1 MQYRYYTADVFTD
14 RAFGGNQLAVI
25 PQAQGLDADRMQQV
39 AKEFN
44 YAETVF
50 AFEAENPKHAAKLR
64 IFTPGREVPF
74 AGHPT
79 VGAAHVLASIGR
91 IPLQGESTRIVFEEN
106 VGAVPV
112 LIRAEQGRPVFCRLT
127 AAQAPEFGPAP
138 PPVEAIAAAISLQP
152 SDLRQDSCA
161 PQMVSCGLPFLFVPL
176 HDRQAVGRARLN
188 MDAWEREIS
197 QAWASF
203 VYFFAFDP
211 ELEGSDIRARMF
223 APGAG
228 VPEDPATGSAAAALG
243 GYLGIREPS
252 PEGVFRRRIEQ
263 GFEMGRP
270 SRLDL
275 EFEKRDGKIH
285 SIHVGGPSV
294 MVCEGSIEIP

>member
-1 MQYRYYTADVFTD
+1 MRYRYYTADVFTD

-25 PQAQGLDADRMQQV
+25 PEAQGLDDQRMQQV

-44 YAETVF
+44 YPETVF
-50 AFEAENPKHAAKLR
+50 VFAAENPSHAAKLR

-79 VGAAHVLASIGR
+79 VGAAHVLASTGR
-91 IPLQGESTRIVFEEN
+91 IALQGEDTRIIFEEG
-106 VGAVPV
+106 VGPVPV
-112 LIRAEQGRPVFCRLT
+112 LIRAEQGHPVFCRLT
-127 AAQAPEFGPAP
+127 AAQAPEYRPAIP
-138 PPVEAIAAAISLQP
+138 ADAIAAAISLRP
-152 SDLRQDSCA
+152 ADLRQDEYA

-176 HDRQAVGRARLN
+176 QDRQAVARARLSL
-188 MDAWEREIS
+188 DAWEREIS

-203 VYFFAFDP
+203 IYFFAFDP
-211 ELEGSDIRARMF
+211 ELQGSDIRARMF

-243 GYLGIREPS
+243 GYLGLRERS
-252 PEGVFRRRIEQ
+252 PEGVFSYRIEQ

-270 SRLDL
+270 SLLSL
-275 EFEKRDGKIH
+275 EFEKKDGRIQ

-294 MVCEGSIEIP
+294 LVCQGHIEIP